1 MKAVTLQGQ
10 ADKGLR
16 PSDERRFHV
25 ERAIQSQ
32 DSADYIFKSR
42 IQIKK

>member
-10 ADKGLR
+10 ARKGLR

-25 ERAIQSQ
+25 ERANQSHEST
-32 DSADYIFKSR
+32 DDVFESAT
-42 IQIKK
+42 